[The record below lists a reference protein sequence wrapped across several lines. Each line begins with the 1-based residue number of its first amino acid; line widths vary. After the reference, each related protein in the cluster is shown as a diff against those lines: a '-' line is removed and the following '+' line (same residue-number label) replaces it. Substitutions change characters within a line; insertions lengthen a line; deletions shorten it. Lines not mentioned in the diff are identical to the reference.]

1 MTQQRAVETEVKTVD
16 RMFTILEKVRELDG
30 ARISELGEELDMAN
44 STICRHLTTLRK
56 HGYAVKEGDTYHVG
70 LRFLDFATYARN
82 RKRAFK
88 MARPKVEE
96 LADETNE
103 RVQFIVEENGY
114 GVYMYRA
121 LGQQAVQT
129 DPGLGKRSLLH
140 YSAAG
145 KAILS
150 ELPHARVERII
161 VDRGLPRHTKN
172 TITDRE
178 SLLEELQTIR
188 EQGYSVNKEE
198 YLEGLRAIGT
208 AISPSNG
215 VVLGALSVSGPA
227 NRMKGPWFEE
237 ELPDLLL
244 GTANELELNIAY
256 S

>member
-1 MTQQRAVETEVKTVD
+1 MAQQSAEETGVKTID
-16 RMFTILEKVRELDG
+16 RMFTILETVREQDG
-30 ARISELGEELDMAN
+30 ARVSELGEELDMAN

-70 LRFLDFATYARN
+70 LRFLDFATYART
-82 RKRAFK
+82 RKRAFT
-88 MARPKVEE
+88 MARPKVGGLAEE
-96 LADETNE
+96 TDE

-114 GVYMYRA
+114 GVYMHRA

-150 ELPHARVERII
+150 QLSRDRVERI
-161 VDRGLPRHTKN
+161 VEKRGLPRRTEN

-178 SLLEELQTIR
+178 ALFEELETIR
-188 EQGYSVNKEE
+188 EQGYSVNNEE
-198 YLEGLRAIGT
+198 YLEGLRAVGT
-208 AISPSNG
+208 AISPSNSA
-215 VVLGALSVSGPA
+215 VLGALRGSGPA

-244 GTANELELNIAY
+244 GAANELELNVAY